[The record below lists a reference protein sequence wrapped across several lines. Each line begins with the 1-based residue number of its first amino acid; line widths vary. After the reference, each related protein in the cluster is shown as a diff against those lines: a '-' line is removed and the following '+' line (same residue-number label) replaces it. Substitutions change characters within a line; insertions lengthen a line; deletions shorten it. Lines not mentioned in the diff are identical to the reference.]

1 MTVQEFYNLV
11 KLMRKAQNIYFRTK
25 NKVNLQKA
33 KDLETEVDNEILRY
47 NKAYYTE
54 KELEFL

>member
-25 NKVNLQKA
+25 NQVNLQKA

>member
-25 NKVNLQKA
+25 NQDNLQKA